1 MTALEKIL
9 ELKKQGKS
17 EKEIISILRS
27 EKYSPLKIEDA
38 LSQSKIKEA
47 VTDPNP
53 TEGMNAS
60 IMDSS
65 EKENKMEQKQ
75 ETKEDEKEED
85 VYSPEAPAP
94 QEAPLPPQQL
104 NYPQNSYPSQG
115 YSNNPSQQPFGQF
128 EQENYTSDYGGAEG
142 YDDYSAEAPAYASST
157 DTIIEVS
164 EQVFSE
170 KIKPLTK
177 NLKDLLEFKKI
188 TEAKLIDFNERLKR
202 MEKNFDK
209 MQLSILD
216 KVSEYGK
223 GLDYLRKEVKMVE
236 DSVSKFS

>member
-1 MTALEKIL
+1 MTALERIL
-9 ELKKQGKS
+9 QLKKEGKS

-38 LSQSKIKEA
+38 LNQSKIKEA

-60 IMDSS
+60 IMNSNN
-65 EKENKMEQKQ
+65 EQNEMEQK
-75 ETKEDEKEED
+75 EEPKEEENF
-85 VYSPEAPAP
+85 YSPRAPEP
-94 QEAPLPPQQL
+94 QEAPTPPQEP
-104 NYPQNSYPSQG
+104 Y
-115 YSNNPSQQPFGQF
+115 SQQNPYAQQAYPDNQASQAPFGQF
-128 EQENYTSDYGGAEG
+128 EQENYPSDYDEN
-142 YDDYSAEAPAYASST
+142 YDDYSTADPSYASST
-157 DTIIEVS
+157 DAIIEVS

-170 KIKPLTK
+170 KIRPLTK
-177 NLKDLLEFKKI
+177 NIKDLLEFKKI

-236 DSVSKFS
+236 DSVSKFSQN